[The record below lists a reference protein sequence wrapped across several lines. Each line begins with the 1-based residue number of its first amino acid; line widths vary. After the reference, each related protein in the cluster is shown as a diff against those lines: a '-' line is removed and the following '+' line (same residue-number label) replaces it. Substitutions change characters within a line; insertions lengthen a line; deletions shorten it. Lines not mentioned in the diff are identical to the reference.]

1 MALSQEVD
9 IVFAQ
14 SLHYFPNSAQL
25 HVFIAQYIRYFLRNE
40 HLELMHLSAADV
52 RGRDVVRC
60 YRCRCGSA
68 LRCGAGVTA
77 TPHTHTHR

>member
-1 MALSQEVD
+1 MRVGELLRARLLLRVLCLSQEVD

-25 HVFIAQYIRYFLRNE
+25 HVFIAQYIRYYHNNE

-52 RGRDVVRC
+52 RVYQC
-60 YRCRCGSA
+60 
-68 LRCGAGVTA
+68 
-77 TPHTHTHR
+77 P